1 MIDTLIRGAH
11 IADGTGKMLF
21 PADVAIVGDKV
32 TEIGNIKGRAKDVIE
47 ADGLILSPGFVDVH
61 THYDA
66 QLTWDKFASPS
77 PALGTTTVVIG
88 NCGFSIAPCPPE
100 QRNTIS
106 RNLAEVEGMSISA
119 LEAGID
125 WSFESFKD
133 YLGMLE
139 YKGTYPNVACFVGH
153 SAVRTAVLGSEASER
168 EATSD
173 EISIMRRMVK
183 EAMAHGA
190 MGFSSSSSLNHN
202 GANGVPMPSRLA
214 CKEEFRNLVGVL
226 GELGRGVFQLTVGP
240 HVDISFL
247 EELASKNNCVVMMT
261 AALHNE
267 AFPDRAKGMLE
278 GALEAQSHGVK
289 LWAQVS
295 CQPLSMDFSLLSA
308 FPFQPLESWKSLAE
322 KDKESLFKDLGSSDF
337 RDKFKR
343 ELLSPTRGKI
353 FYGDWSKVS
362 IAHVVKERNL
372 KFEGLTIRELS
383 ELNGIHPVDAI
394 LDLALDEAL
403 ETVFNA
409 ALLNSDE
416 SVVGNFLKHD
426 AGLISLSDAGAHL
439 RYMCDAG
446 YGLHLLGH
454 WVREKNVLPLEDA
467 IRRLTSLPADLFSIR
482 DRGRLSPGMFADL
495 LLFDKD
501 KVDIG
506 PLHRVNDLPNGE
518 TRMLRDPIGV
528 RGVWVNGQMVFN
540 GKQYIDIPSPGKLL
554 RSW

>member
-1 MIDTLIRGAH
+1 MSVS
-11 IADGTGKMLF
+11 KS
-21 PADVAIVGDKV
+21 IV
-32 TEIGNIKGRAKDVIE
+32 
-47 ADGLILSPGFVDVH
+47 
-61 THYDA
+61 
-66 QLTWDKFASPS
+66 
-77 PALGTTTVVIG
+77 
-88 NCGFSIAPCPPE
+88 
-100 QRNTIS
+100 
-106 RNLAEVEGMSISA
+106 
-119 LEAGID
+119 
-125 WSFESFKD
+125 
-133 YLGMLE
+133 
-139 YKGTYPNVACFVGH
+139 
-153 SAVRTAVLGSEASER
+153 
-168 EATSD
+168 
-173 EISIMRRMVK
+173 
-183 EAMAHGA
+183 
-190 MGFSSSSSLNHN
+190 
-202 GANGVPMPSRLA
+202 
-214 CKEEFRNLVGVL
+214 
-226 GELGRGVFQLTVGP
+226 
-240 HVDISFL
+240 
-247 EELASKNNCVVMMT
+247 
-261 AALHNE
+261 
-267 AFPDRAKGMLE
+267 
-278 GALEAQSHGVK
+278 
-289 LWAQVS
+289 
-295 CQPLSMDFSLLSA
+295 
-308 FPFQPLESWKSLAE
+308 
-322 KDKESLFKDLGSSDF
+322 GSSDF
-337 RDKFKR
+337 RDKFKE

-372 KFEGLTIRELS
+372 KFEGLTIRKLS